1 MNLGCGDDVLDT
13 TPKAQSMKEI
23 IDNLD
28 LLKSSLSVGEDVEKK
43 EPLCTVG
50 GNVHWCNHYGEQY
63 GDPSKN

>member
-43 EPLCTVG
+43 EP
-50 GNVHWCNHYGEQY
+50 
-63 GDPSKN
+63 